1 MVSMMKN
8 FDKNIL
14 EKNLV
19 QNVCNSNEFK
29 GWLLSKRW
37 FGEKS
42 ALSNLAFD
50 IGITYFELIADR
62 ILVNIIEVKTPDYS
76 KTYFLPL
83 IYYEKVEDI
92 LEPLEKTREIILNLT
107 ENTFS
112 KKIAVTVEN
121 EQKIITLNL
130 VEAEYCLFFWRKM
143 LFDTTVSESFPSMDM
158 ELTLY
163 TDQFEE
169 DVNMKKVQN
178 LIEAGLYPDRYQ
190 LSINQLGKGNTTN
203 MLFSLNISN
212 KRNPDQSSVSYV
224 LKSYKDYSVS
234 LEPSTLFVLVKNKFP
249 NAPKIYGTIKL
260 LDKET
265 IGIIESVPNVGNL
278 GEIYWNE
285 LNNMITKVFK
295 DLNKNYSIYNEKQ
308 NISNLIKESC
318 AETIKLSSE
327 IGGFIKNLHKALI
340 LSSQDEYSLESADS
354 NTYLRNYTE
363 RLNGIISELLTHMTQ
378 QSESAFFNLPKIS
391 SILIDIKDII
401 ERFRAEFQVPKIEIQ
416 PVHQDLH
423 MEQILYNKADSQYN
437 FYFIDFEGDPQLAIE
452 ERKAKFPVEK
462 DLASFLRALSYI
474 KFNTL
479 LNFIEKKIIRKGRY
493 EVPEEI
499 LYNLYFRRAAKPLNK
514 TLDVVLN
521 VLNIWETKLMGKI
534 LKNLNMD
541 YILITYFYIE
551 RALNE
556 LNYEI
561 GHRPNKILVP
571 ILGLK
576 EIVDKN

>member
-1 MVSMMKN
+1 MIPMMN
-8 FDKNIL
+8 IFDD
-14 EKNLV
+14 KNLV

-37 FGEKS
+37 FGDKS
-42 ALSNLAFD
+42 ALSNLDFN
-50 IGITYFELIADR
+50 IRINYFKLIADR
-62 ILVNIIEVKTPDYS
+62 ILLNIIEVKTTNYS

-83 IYYEKVEDI
+83 IYYEKVEEI
-92 LEPLEKTREIILNLT
+92 LEPIEKTRETILNLT

-112 KKIAVTVEN
+112 KKIAVTVE
-121 EQKIITLNL
+121 EEPKIITLNL
-130 VEAEYCLFFWRKM
+130 VEAEFCLFFWRKM
-143 LFDTTVSESFPSMDM
+143 LFDTSLSEKFPSMDM
-158 ELTLY
+158 ELRLY
-163 TDQFEE
+163 TDQFE
-169 DVNMKKVQN
+169 DDINMKKVQH
-178 LIEAGLYPDRYQ
+178 LIEAGLYPDRYE

-203 MLFSLNISN
+203 MLFLLTISN
-212 KRNPDQSSVSYV
+212 KRNPDQPSVSYV
-224 LKSYKDYSVS
+224 LKSYKDYSIS
-234 LEPSTLFVLVKNKFP
+234 LEPSTLFVLVKNNFP
-249 NAPKIYGTIKL
+249 NAPKIYGTIKV

-285 LNNMITKVFK
+285 LNNMNTKVFK
-295 DLNKNYSIYNEKQ
+295 DLNKDYSNYNEKQ
-308 NISNLIKESC
+308 NVSNLIKENC

-327 IGGFIKNLHKALI
+327 IGGFINNLHNALI
-340 LSSQDEYSLESADS
+340 LSNQEEYSLESVDS
-354 NTYLRNYTE
+354 NSYLRNYTE

-401 ERFRAEFQVPKIEIQ
+401 ERFRAEFQVPKIDIQ

-423 MEQILYNKADSQYN
+423 MEQILYNKIDNQYK
-437 FYFIDFEGDPQLAIE
+437 FYFIDFEGDPQLTIE
-452 ERKAKFPVEK
+452 ERKGKFPVEK

-521 VLNIWETKLMGKI
+521 VLNIWETKLMAKI

-541 YILITYFYIE
+541 YVLITYFYIE

-556 LNYEI
+556 LSYEI
-561 GHRPNKILVP
+561 GHRPNKIIVP

-576 EIVDKN
+576 EIVDKS

>member
-1 MVSMMKN
+1 MIPMMN
-8 FDKNIL
+8 TFD
-14 EKNLV
+14 KNLV
-19 QNVCNSNEFK
+19 QSVCNSNEFK

-37 FGEKS
+37 FGDKS
-42 ALSNLAFD
+42 ILSNLAFEID
-50 IGITYFELIADR
+50 INYFELIADR
-62 ILVNIIEVKTPDYS
+62 ILLNIIEVKTPEYS

-83 IYYEKVEDI
+83 IYYEKVEEI
-92 LEPLEKTREIILNLT
+92 LEPVEKTREIILNLT

-130 VEAEYCLFFWRKM
+130 VEAEFCLFFWRKM
-143 LFDTTVSESFPSMDM
+143 LFDTSLSEKFPSMDM

-169 DVNMKKVQN
+169 DVNMKKVQT
-178 LIEAGLYPDRYQ
+178 LIEAGLYSDRYE

-203 MLFSLNISN
+203 LLFLLTISN
-212 KRNPDQSSVSYV
+212 KRNLNQSPVSYV

-234 LEPSTLFVLVKNKFP
+234 LEPSTLFVLVKNNFP
-249 NAPKIYGTIKL
+249 NAPKIYGTIKV

-265 IGIIESVPNVGNL
+265 IGILESVPNDGNL

-295 DLNKNYSIYNEKQ
+295 DLNKDYSNYNEKQ
-308 NISNLIKESC
+308 NISDLIKESC

-327 IGGFIKNLHKALI
+327 IGEFITKLHNALI
-340 LSSQDEYSLESADS
+340 LSNQDEYSLESVDS

-363 RLNGIISELLTHMTQ
+363 RLNSIISELLTHMTQ

-401 ERFRAEFQVPKIEIQ
+401 ERFRAEFKVPKIDIQ

-423 MEQILYNKADSQYN
+423 MEQILYNKVNSQYN
-437 FYFIDFEGDPQLAIE
+437 FNFIDFEGDPQLTIE
-452 ERKAKFPVEK
+452 ERKGKFPVEK

-479 LNFIEKKIIRKGRY
+479 LNFIEKKIIRKNKY

-499 LYNLYFRRAAKPLNK
+499 LYNLYFRRAARPLNK
-514 TLDVVLN
+514 TLDSVLN

-534 LKNLNMD
+534 LKNLNLD
-541 YILITYFYIE
+541 YVLITYFYIE
-551 RALNE
+551 RALYE
-556 LNYEI
+556 LSYEV

>member
-1 MVSMMKN
+1 MIPMMN
-8 FDKNIL
+8 IFDD
-14 EKNLV
+14 KNLV

-37 FGEKS
+37 FGDKS
-42 ALSNLAFD
+42 ALSNLDFN
-50 IGITYFELIADR
+50 IRINYFKLIADR
-62 ILVNIIEVKTPDYS
+62 ILLNIIEVKTTNYS

-83 IYYEKVEDI
+83 IYYEKVEEI
-92 LEPLEKTREIILNLT
+92 LEPIEKTRETILNLT

-112 KKIAVTVEN
+112 KKIAVTVE
-121 EQKIITLNL
+121 EEPKIITLNL
-130 VEAEYCLFFWRKM
+130 VEAEFCLFFWRKM
-143 LFDTTVSESFPSMDM
+143 LFDTSLSEKFPSMDM
-158 ELTLY
+158 ELRLY
-163 TDQFEE
+163 TDQFE
-169 DVNMKKVQN
+169 DDINMKKVQH
-178 LIEAGLYPDRYQ
+178 LIEAGLYPDRYE

-203 MLFSLNISN
+203 MLFLLTISN
-212 KRNPDQSSVSYV
+212 KRNPDQPSVSYV

-234 LEPSTLFVLVKNKFP
+234 LEPSTLFVLVKNNFP
-249 NAPKIYGTIKL
+249 NAPKIYGTIKV

-285 LNNMITKVFK
+285 LNNMNTKVFK
-295 DLNKNYSIYNEKQ
+295 DLNKDYSNYNEKQ
-308 NISNLIKESC
+308 NVSNLIKENC

-327 IGGFIKNLHKALI
+327 IGGFINNLHNALI
-340 LSSQDEYSLESADS
+340 LSNQEEYSLESVDS
-354 NTYLRNYTE
+354 NSYLRNYTE

-401 ERFRAEFQVPKIEIQ
+401 ERFRAEFQVPKIDIQ

-423 MEQILYNKADSQYN
+423 MEQILYNKIDNQYK
-437 FYFIDFEGDPQLAIE
+437 FYFIDFEGDPQLTIG
-452 ERKAKFPVEK
+452 ERKGKFPVEK

-521 VLNIWETKLMGKI
+521 VLNIWETKLMVKI

-541 YILITYFYIE
+541 YVLITYFYIE

-556 LNYEI
+556 LSYEI

-576 EIVDKN
+576 EIVDKS